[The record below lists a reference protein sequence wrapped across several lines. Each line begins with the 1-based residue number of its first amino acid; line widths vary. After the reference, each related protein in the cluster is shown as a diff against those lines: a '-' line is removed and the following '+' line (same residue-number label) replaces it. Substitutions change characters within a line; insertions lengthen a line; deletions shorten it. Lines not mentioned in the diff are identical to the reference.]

1 MVVKQPI
8 IEGSN
13 PPLDFIIVKEKNQ
26 GGICMKEFLMIF
38 AAVMIGLG
46 IAKIVKFF
54 VLKLLRK
61 RKE

>member
-8 IEGSN
+8 IEGSK
-13 PPLDFIIVKEKNQ
+13 PPLDCTIVKKKNQ
-26 GGICMKEFLMIF
+26 GGNFMKEFLMIF

>member
-1 MVVKQPI
+1 
-8 IEGSN
+8 
-13 PPLDFIIVKEKNQ
+13 
-26 GGICMKEFLMIF
+26 MKEFLLIF